1 MKKPKNILEIFK
13 LLEKSNCR
21 QCGETTC
28 LAFAQAIFMGYK
40 PPEMCPKLDSLTIE
54 LLSRKADDLEA
65 LEKNGYEYLK
75 TLKSRIADIDLAAA
89 AKKIDAQFTDN
100 KLTLKVLGKDFSVDI
115 NGNLSADIHI
125 NPWIAVPYLNHI
137 IYGKGIPVSG
147 EWVSFRELKGGGER
161 YRLFKKRCETH
172 IKQIADTKTSFFDDM
187 VHLFSGKQVKK
198 YFKSDISVIL
208 NVLPKMP
215 VMICYWYPED
225 GLESS
230 LHIFFD
236 KTADKN
242 LDIDSIDILTE
253 GLARMFAGLTLRHGI
268 A

>member
-1 MKKPKNILEIFK
+1 
-13 LLEKSNCR
+13 
-21 QCGETTC
+21 
-28 LAFAQAIFMGYK
+28 MGF
-40 PPEMCPKLDSLTIE
+40 I
-54 LLSRKADDLEA
+54 
-65 LEKNGYEYLK
+65 
-75 TLKSRIADIDLAAA
+75 
-89 AKKIDAQFTDN
+89 FTDN

-161 YRLFKKRCETH
+161 YRLFKKRCETR